1 MLRLSSLPDHS
12 NIRFERVRGKG
23 TQFRHRRVNR
33 GRNITF
39 ALIAVNGIIYQSL
52 IGGKI
57 DDENLE
63 LVSLANIR

>member
-1 MLRLSSLPDHS
+1 
-12 NIRFERVRGKG
+12 
-23 TQFRHRRVNR
+23 VNR

-39 ALIAVNGIIYQSL
+39 ALIAVNGIIYQPL

-63 LVSLANIR
+63 PVSLANIR